1 MLLKIAWRNIWRNR
15 TRSLIIIIAIM
26 LGLWAGVFLTGFS
39 WGMYDSRIESLIAN
53 ESSHLQIH
61 NEKFRQ
67 EYMSKHVIQDAEQY
81 EEILDKDENVEA
93 YSSRLVVNAM
103 VASSRSSSGIRVSG
117 VDTTAENQTT
127 ALNEKVVEGDY
138 FLPRGRNQILVSQK
152 TADKL
157 KLGLRKKLVITFTDT
172 QGELVS
178 ASFRIVGIFKSG
190 NSAYDEMNAFVQ
202 KKDLDPLLKSN
213 GQPQEIAV
221 LLKDDRQMEAL
232 QSELQTVNSTSK
244 VENWRELDP
253 LMEYAIDSFDSSMQV
268 IIGIIMLALAFGIV
282 NTMLMSI
289 MDRVREIGMLMA
301 IGLNKAKLF
310 VMIMLETLFLSL
322 VGAPL
327 GMLLAFI
334 TILIT
339 GKTGI
344 VLKGMESGLEMMG
357 FSSVVYPALLPDQFV
372 KIGIMVLIVTFLA
385 AIFPIIKAIRLDPA
399 KAIRKV

>member
-1 MLLKIAWRNIWRNR
+1 MLIKIAWRNIWRNK

-39 WGMYDSRIESLIAN
+39 WGMYDSRINSLIAN

-67 EYMSKHVIQDAEQY
+67 EFMSKHFI
-81 EEILDKDENVEA
+81 EEAGKFEKILDQDENVEA

-103 VASSRSSSGIRVSG
+103 VASSRSSTGIRISG

-127 ALNEKVVEGDY
+127 SLNKKVVEGDY
-138 FLPRGRNQILVSQK
+138 FLPRGRNQILVSRK

-202 KKDLDPLLKSN
+202 KKDLDPLLKSA
-213 GQPQEIAV
+213 GKPQEIAV
-221 LLKDDRQMEAL
+221 LLKDDRQMDAL
-232 QSELQTVNSTSK
+232 QTQLQEVNKSSK

-301 IGLNKAKLF
+301 IGLNKVKLF
-310 VMIMLETLFLSL
+310 IMIMLETLFLSL

-327 GMLLAFI
+327 GMLLALV
-334 TILIT
+334 TIRIT

-344 VLKGMESGLEMMG
+344 VLKSMESGLEMMG
-357 FSSVVYPALLPDQFV
+357 FSSVVYPALLPDQFIKV
-372 KIGIMVLIVTFLA
+372 GIMVLVVTFLA
-385 AIFPIIKAIRLDPA
+385 AIFPIVKAIRLDPV

>member
-1 MLLKIAWRNIWRNR
+1 
-15 TRSLIIIIAIM
+15 M

-81 EEILDKDENVEA
+81 EEILDKNENVEA

-127 ALNEKVVEGDY
+127 ALNGKVVEGDY

-221 LLKDDRQMEAL
+221 LLKDDRQMESL

-327 GMLLAFI
+327 GMLLAFM
-334 TILIT
+334 TIFIT